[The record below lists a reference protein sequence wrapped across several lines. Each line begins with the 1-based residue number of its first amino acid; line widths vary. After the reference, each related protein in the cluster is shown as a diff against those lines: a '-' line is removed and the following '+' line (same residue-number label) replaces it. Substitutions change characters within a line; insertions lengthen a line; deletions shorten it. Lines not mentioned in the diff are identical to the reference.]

1 MENQPTSKLE
11 TVPTNTLDIIKL
23 DDRFLA
29 DALALSNEA
38 NWNQVADDWAM
49 MITAGEAIGFQDTG
63 GRLIASALT
72 LPYGDQFGWIS
83 MVIVTQLRQKQGLA
97 TRLLNS
103 CIQRLEDKHLVPLLD
118 ATPAGENVYRPLGF
132 LPHFGFERWEHEA
145 VENISQTA
153 TQRNNKTGML
163 EKFDPSEIIEKDRKI
178 FGGDRRTIIE
188 SLIERSSEFSAVAEN
203 NGGFLL
209 GRDGRTATHIGP
221 ISANSPKTAIAL
233 LNHALT
239 KLSGKVFIDA
249 CNHQNKF
256 IVQLEKHGFRRQRP
270 FLRMAKGYTNKLGQP
285 EKMFAMAGPELG

>member
-1 MENQPTSKLE
+1 M
-11 TVPTNTLDIIKL
+11 PTNNLDIIKL

-49 MITAGEAIGFQDTG
+49 MITAGEAIGFQDTS

-83 MVIVTQLRQKQGLA
+83 MVIVTQLHQKQGLA
-97 TRLLNS
+97 TQLLNS
-103 CIQRLEDKHLVPLLD
+103 CIQRLEDKHLVPILD

-153 TQRNNKTGML
+153 IQKNNETGTP
-163 EKFDPSEIIEKDRKI
+163 EKFAPSEIIEKDRNI

-188 SLIERSSEFSAVAEN
+188 SLMERSSEFSTVAEN
-203 NGGFLL
+203 NGGFVL
-209 GRDGRTATHIGP
+209 GRDGRTATHVGP
-221 ISANSPKTAIAL
+221 ISANSPKTAITL
-233 LNHALT
+233 LNYALT

-256 IVQLEKHGFRRQRP
+256 IVQLEKYGFRRQRP
-270 FLRMAKGYTNKLGQP
+270 FLRMSKGYKNKFGQP

>member
-1 MENQPTSKLE
+1 M
-11 TVPTNTLDIIKL
+11 PTNTLDIIRL
-23 DDRFLA
+23 DDRFVT

-38 NWNQVADDWAM
+38 NWNQVADDWVM
-49 MITAGEAIGFQDTG
+49 MITAGEAIGFQDTS

-145 VENISQTA
+145 VENVSQTA
-153 TQRNNKTGML
+153 TQRIIKTGML
-163 EKFDPSEIIEKDRKI
+163 EIIETDRKI

-188 SLIERSSEFSAVAEN
+188 SLIERSSKFAAVAEN

-239 KLSGKVFIDA
+239 KLSGTVFIDA
-249 CNHQNKF
+249 CSHQIKF
-256 IVQLEKHGFRRQRP
+256 IAQLEKYGFRRQRP
-270 FLRMAKGYTNKLGQP
+270 FLRMAKGSTNKLGQP

>member
-83 MVIVTQLRQKQGLA
+83 MVIVTQLWQKQGLA

-132 LPHFGFERWEHEA
+132 LPQFGFERWEHEA

-153 TQRNNKTGML
+153 AQRNNKTGML

-188 SLIERSSEFSAVAEN
+188 SLIERSSEFSAVAKN

-239 KLSGKVFIDA
+239 TLSGTVFIDA

-256 IVQLEKHGFRRQRP
+256 IVQLEKYGFRRQRP

>member
-72 LPYGDQFGWIS
+72 LPYGNKFGWIS

-97 TRLLNS
+97 TQLLNS
-103 CIQRLEDKHLVPLLD
+103 CIRRLEDKHLVPLLD

-132 LPHFGFERWEHEA
+132 LPQFGFERWEHEA
-145 VENISQTA
+145 VENISQTVA
-153 TQRNNKTGML
+153 QRNYKTGIL
-163 EKFDPSEIIEKDRKI
+163 EKFDPSEIIEKDQKI
-178 FGGDRRTIIE
+178 FGDDRRSIIE

-203 NGGFLL
+203 DGGFIL

-239 KLSGKVFIDA
+239 TLSGTVFIDA

-256 IVQLEKHGFRRQRP
+256 IVQLEKYGFLKQRS

>member
-1 MENQPTSKLE
+1 M
-11 TVPTNTLDIIKL
+11 PTNTLDIIKL
-23 DDRFLA
+23 DDRFLT

-38 NWNQVADDWAM
+38 NWNQVADDWAV
-49 MITAGEAIGFQDTG
+49 MITAGEAIGFQDAS

-103 CIQRLEDKHLVPLLD
+103 CIQRLENKHLVPLLD

-132 LPHFGFERWEHEA
+132 LPHFGFERWEHGA

-153 TQRNNKTGML
+153 TQRIIKTGTL
-163 EKFDPSEIIEKDRKI
+163 EKFDPSELIEKDRKI

-188 SLIERSSEFSAVAEN
+188 SLIERSSKFAAVAEN

-209 GRDGRTATHIGP
+209 GRDGRTATQIGP

-239 KLSGKVFIDA
+239 KLSGTVFIDA
-249 CNHQNKF
+249 CSHQIKF
-256 IVQLEKHGFRRQRP
+256 IAQLEKYGFRRQRP
-270 FLRMAKGYTNKLGQP
+270 FLRMAKGYRNKLGQP

>member
-11 TVPTNTLDIIKL
+11 TVPTNTLEIIKL

-145 VENISQTA
+145 VENIFQTA

-188 SLIERSSEFSAVAEN
+188 SLIERSSEFAAVAEN

-209 GRDGRTATHIGP
+209 GRNGRTATHIGP
-221 ISANSPKTAIAL
+221 ISANSPITAIAL

-239 KLSGKVFIDA
+239 TLSGPVFIDA

-270 FLRMAKGYTNKLGQP
+270 FLRMAKGYKKQLGQP

>member
-1 MENQPTSKLE
+1 
-11 TVPTNTLDIIKL
+11 
-23 DDRFLA
+23 
-29 DALALSNEA
+29 
-38 NWNQVADDWAM
+38 
-49 MITAGEAIGFQDTG
+49 
-63 GRLIASALT
+63 
-72 LPYGDQFGWIS
+72 
-83 MVIVTQLRQKQGLA
+83 
-97 TRLLNS
+97 
-103 CIQRLEDKHLVPLLD
+103 
-118 ATPAGENVYRPLGF
+118 
-132 LPHFGFERWEHEA
+132 
-145 VENISQTA
+145 
-153 TQRNNKTGML
+153 ML

-178 FGGDRRTIIE
+178 FGGDRRNIIE
-188 SLIERSSEFSAVAEN
+188 NLIERSSEFAAVAEN

-256 IVQLEKHGFRRQRP
+256 IVQLEKYGFRRQRP

>member
-72 LPYGDQFGWIS
+72 LPYGNKFGWIS

-97 TRLLNS
+97 TQLLNS
-103 CIQRLEDKHLVPLLD
+103 CIRRLEDKHLVPLLD

-153 TQRNNKTGML
+153 AQRNNKTGML
-163 EKFDPSEIIEKDRKI
+163 EKFDPSEIIEKDQKI
-178 FGGDRRTIIE
+178 FGGDRRSIIE

-203 NGGFLL
+203 DGGFIL

-256 IVQLEKHGFRRQRP
+256 IVQLEKYGFRRQRP

>member
-49 MITAGEAIGFQDTG
+49 MITAGEAIGFQDTS

-97 TRLLNS
+97 TQLLNS

-153 TQRNNKTGML
+153 SQRNNKTGML

-188 SLIERSSEFSAVAEN
+188 SLIERSSEFAAVAEN

-239 KLSGKVFIDA
+239 ILSGKVFIDA

-256 IVQLEKHGFRRQRP
+256 IVHLEKYGFRRQRP

>member
-1 MENQPTSKLE
+1 LENQPTSKLE

-49 MITAGEAIGFQDTG
+49 MITAGEAIGFQDTS

-83 MVIVTQLRQKQGLA
+83 MVLVTQLRQKQGLA
-97 TRLLNS
+97 TQLLNS

-132 LPHFGFERWEHEA
+132 LPYFGFERWEHEA
-145 VENISQTA
+145 VENIFQTA
-153 TQRNNKTGML
+153 TQRNNKIGML
-163 EKFDPSEIIEKDRKI
+163 ERFDPSEIIEKDQKI

-233 LNHALT
+233 LDHALT
-239 KLSGKVFIDA
+239 TLSGTVFIDA
-249 CNHQNKF
+249 CNHQKKF
-256 IVQLEKHGFRRQRP
+256 IVQLKKYGFRRQRP
-270 FLRMAKGYTNKLGQP
+270 FLRMAKGYTKKLGQP

>member
-1 MENQPTSKLE
+1 
-11 TVPTNTLDIIKL
+11 
-23 DDRFLA
+23 
-29 DALALSNEA
+29 
-38 NWNQVADDWAM
+38 VADDWAM
-49 MITAGEAIGFQDTG
+49 MITAGEAIGFQDAS

-145 VENISQTA
+145 VENVSQTA
-153 TQRNNKTGML
+153 TQRIIKTGML
-163 EKFDPSEIIEKDRKI
+163 EIFDPSEIIETDRKI

-188 SLIERSSEFSAVAEN
+188 SLIERSSKFAAVAEN

-239 KLSGKVFIDA
+239 RLSGTVFIDA
-249 CNHQNKF
+249 CSHQIKF
-256 IVQLEKHGFRRQRP
+256 IAQLEKYGFRRQRP
-270 FLRMAKGYTNKLGQP
+270 FLRMAKGSTNKLGQP

>member
-1 MENQPTSKLE
+1 M
-11 TVPTNTLDIIKL
+11 PTNTLDIIRL
-23 DDRFLA
+23 DDRFVT

-38 NWNQVADDWAM
+38 NWNQVADDWTM
-49 MITAGEAIGFQDTG
+49 MITAGEAIGFQDTS

-145 VENISQTA
+145 VEKISQTA
-153 TQRNNKTGML
+153 IQRNNETGMP
-163 EKFDPSEIIEKDRKI
+163 EKFAPSEIIEIDQNI

-188 SLIERSSEFSAVAEN
+188 SLMERSSKFSTIAEN
-203 NGGFLL
+203 NGGFVL
-209 GRDGRTATHIGP
+209 GRDGRTATHVGP
-221 ISANSPKTAIAL
+221 ISGNSPETAITL
-233 LNHALT
+233 LNYALT
-239 KLSGKVFIDA
+239 KLSGTVFIDA
-249 CNHQNKF
+249 CSHQIKF
-256 IVQLEKHGFRRQRP
+256 IAQLEKYGFRRQRP
-270 FLRMAKGYTNKLGQP
+270 FLRMAKGHSNKFGQP

>member
-11 TVPTNTLDIIKL
+11 TVPTNNLDIIRL

-29 DALALSNEA
+29 EALALSNEA

-49 MITAGEAIGFQDTG
+49 MITAGEAIGFQDTS

-72 LPYGDQFGWIS
+72 LPYGNQFGWIS
-83 MVIVTQLRQKQGLA
+83 MVIVTQSWQKQGLA

-103 CIQRLEDKHLVPLLD
+103 CIQRLEDKNLVPLLD

-145 VENISQTA
+145 VQKISQT
-153 TQRNNKTGML
+153 TIQRNNKSGLL
-163 EKFDPSEIIEKDRKI
+163 EKFNPSEIIEKDRNI
-178 FGGDRRTIIE
+178 FGGDRRTIIK
-188 SLIERSSEFSAVAEN
+188 SLIERSSDFSTVAEN
-203 NGGFLL
+203 DGGFLL

-221 ISANSPKTAIAL
+221 ISANSPKTAISL
-233 LNHALT
+233 LNQALT
-239 KLSGKVFIDA
+239 RLSGTVFIDA
-249 CNHQNKF
+249 CTHQIKF
-256 IVQLEKHGFRRQRP
+256 IAQLEKYGFRRQRP
-270 FLRMAKGYTNKLGQP
+270 FLRMAKGYTNIFGQP

>member
-1 MENQPTSKLE
+1 M
-11 TVPTNTLDIIKL
+11 PTNTLDIIRL
-23 DDRFLA
+23 DDRFLT

-49 MITAGEAIGFQDTG
+49 MITAGEAIGFQDAS

-145 VENISQTA
+145 VENVSQTA
-153 TQRNNKTGML
+153 TQRIIKTVML
-163 EKFDPSEIIEKDRKI
+163 ENFDPSEIIETDRKI

-188 SLIERSSEFSAVAEN
+188 SLIERSSKFAAVAEN

-239 KLSGKVFIDA
+239 KLSGTVFIDT
-249 CNHQNKF
+249 CSHQIKF
-256 IVQLEKHGFRRQRP
+256 IAQLEKYGFRRQRP
-270 FLRMAKGYTNKLGQP
+270 FLRMAKGSTNKLGQP

>member
-97 TRLLNS
+97 TQLLNS
-103 CIQRLEDKHLVPLLD
+103 CIQRLEDKHLVTLLD

-188 SLIERSSEFSAVAEN
+188 SLIERSSEFAAVAEN

-239 KLSGKVFIDA
+239 TLSGPVFIDA

-256 IVQLEKHGFRRQRP
+256 IVQLEKYGFRRQRP
-270 FLRMAKGYTNKLGQP
+270 FLRMAKGYTKKLGQP

>member
-11 TVPTNTLDIIKL
+11 TVPTNTLDIIRL
-23 DDRFLA
+23 DDRFLT

-49 MITAGEAIGFQDTG
+49 MITAGEAIGFQDTS

-97 TRLLNS
+97 TQLLNS

-132 LPHFGFERWEHEA
+132 LPQFGFERWEHEA

-153 TQRNNKTGML
+153 AQRNNKTGML
-163 EKFDPSEIIEKDRKI
+163 EKFDPSEIIENDRKI
-178 FGGDRRTIIE
+178 FGGDRRSIIE
-188 SLIERSSEFSAVAEN
+188 SLIERSFEFAAVAEN

-209 GRDGRTATHIGP
+209 GRNGRTATHIGP
-221 ISANSPKTAIAL
+221 ISANSPKTAVAL

-239 KLSGKVFIDA
+239 KLSGKVYIDA
-249 CNHQNKF
+249 CNHQIKF
-256 IVQLEKHGFRRQRP
+256 IVKLEKYGFRRQRP

-285 EKMFAMAGPELG
+285 KKMFAMAGPELG

>member
-49 MITAGEAIGFQDTG
+49 MITAGEAIGFQDTS

-145 VENISQTA
+145 VENIFQTA

-239 KLSGKVFIDA
+239 TLSGTVFIDA

-256 IVQLEKHGFRRQRP
+256 IVQLEKYGFRRQRP